1 MSKNGFLLNHFW
13 KNVEVIAIIKYFQE
27 VFKMARNKNLQDKNT
42 VSGNKAES
50 NMSNCG
56 KNENSTKNRT
66 SNSSKN
72 TESKY
77 TAKKDMDEEEY

>member
-1 MSKNGFLLNHFW
+1 
-13 KNVEVIAIIKYFQE
+13 
-27 VFKMARNKNLQDKNT
+27 MARNKNLQDKNT

-66 SNSSKN
+66 SDSSKN

>member
-1 MSKNGFLLNHFW
+1 
-13 KNVEVIAIIKYFQE
+13 
-27 VFKMARNKNLQDKNT
+27 MARNKNLQDKNT

-77 TAKKDMDEEEY
+77 TAKKDMDEE

>member
-1 MSKNGFLLNHFW
+1 
-13 KNVEVIAIIKYFQE
+13 
-27 VFKMARNKNLQDKNT
+27 MARNKNLQDKNT
-42 VSGNKAES
+42 VSENKAET

-56 KNENSTKNRT
+56 KNQNSTKNRT

-77 TAKKDMDEEEY
+77 TTQKDVDEEEEY

>member
-1 MSKNGFLLNHFW
+1 
-13 KNVEVIAIIKYFQE
+13 
-27 VFKMARNKNLQDKNT
+27 MARNKNFQDKNT

-77 TAKKDMDEEEY
+77 TAKKEMDEEEY